1 MNPITDSLI
10 VHTYERVKAEYPRM
24 AEGFVLKQVADCLG
38 LTTDRVGDAL
48 REPVP
53 IRRYAVIC
61 RRKNSDPGGLDNVGH
76 L

>member
-1 MNPITDSLI
+1 MRETTDSLI
-10 VHTYERVKAEYPRM
+10 VRTYERVKRENPRKP
-24 AEGFVLKQVADCLG
+24 EGDILREVGRCLG
-38 LTTDRVGDAL
+38 LTPDRIGEAL

-61 RRKNSDPGGLDNVGH
+61 RHKNFDSGGLDEIAN